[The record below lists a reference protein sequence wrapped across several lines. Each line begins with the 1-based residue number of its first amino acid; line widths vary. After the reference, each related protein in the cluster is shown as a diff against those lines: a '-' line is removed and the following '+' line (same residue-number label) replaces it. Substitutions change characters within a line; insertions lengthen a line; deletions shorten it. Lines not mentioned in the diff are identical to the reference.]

1 MKKLM
6 FVVVFIVL
14 FGALL
19 FADTS
24 TSTLEIK
31 GYKLS
36 NMPDG
41 ILRVYVYNTTS
52 TQDLTKAD
60 LVSNQIDVSDY
71 LSNYISGSKDVFS
84 IKVQTNL
91 NKTVIIKVTV
101 APFTSQ
107 DSEHSSVISTT
118 YSLSQSPGYYV
129 TTESYPSGSSW
140 WSTNYYYYRYNA
152 SATVSPSYI
161 NATDA
166 TSADNYS
173 TITLKMASA
182 RRSTNRN
189 TLVRSAT
196 GGSSYTLTGETLYPI
211 ENGATVDSTIAV
223 KMKLNTTLNDI
234 TPNVQY
240 VAPVVIEVSIQ

>member
-60 LVSNQIDVSDY
+60 LVSNQIDVSDD

-107 DSEHSSVISTT
+107 DSEHSSVISTSYNFST
-118 YSLSQSPGYYV
+118 SPGTYETTTYY
-129 TTESYPSGSSW
+129 SS
-140 WSTNYYYYRYNA
+140 YYYKYSGNM
-152 SATVSPSYI
+152 SNDKSTVTVSDSSS
-161 NATDA
+161 TD
-166 TSADNYS
+166 TV
-173 TITLKMASA
+173 TIRQSILGYRK
-182 RRSTNRN
+182 RRYGWSWQTYNIPV
-189 TLVRSAT
+189 T
-196 GGSSYTLTGETLYPI
+196 YETLYP
-211 ENGATVDSTIAV
+211 NDDKATVDSTIAV

>member
-52 TQDLTKAD
+52 TQDLTNAD

-107 DSEHSSVISTT
+107 DSEHSSVISTSYNFST
-118 YSLSQSPGYYV
+118 SPGTYETTTYY
-129 TTESYPSGSSW
+129 S
-140 WSTNYYYYRYNA
+140 YYYYKYSGNM
-152 SATVSPSYI
+152 SNDKSTVTVSDSSS
-161 NATDA
+161 TD
-166 TSADNYS
+166 TV
-173 TITLKMASA
+173 TIRQSILGYCKSRYYGWSWQTYNIPV
-182 RRSTNRN
+182 T
-189 TLVRSAT
+189 
-196 GGSSYTLTGETLYPI
+196 YETLYPND
-211 ENGATVDSTIAV
+211 EKATVDSTIAV

>member
-107 DSEHSSVISTT
+107 DTAKSVISTT
-118 YSLSQSPGYYV
+118 YSLSQSAGYYV
-129 TTESYPSGSSW
+129 TTGSYYSSRR
-140 WSTNYYYYRYNA
+140 YYYYRYNA

-161 NATDA
+161 TATDA

-173 TITLKMASA
+173 EITLRMASA
-182 RRSTNRN
+182 RRSTNRS
-189 TLVRSAT
+189 TLVNSST
-196 GGSSYTLTGETLYPI
+196 GGSSYSLTGETLYPI
-211 ENGATVDSTIAV
+211 EDRATVDSTISV
-223 KMKLNTTLNDI
+223 KMKLNTILNDI

>member
-107 DSEHSSVISTT
+107 DSEHSSVISTSYNFST
-118 YSLSQSPGYYV
+118 SPGTYETTTYY
-129 TTESYPSGSSW
+129 S
-140 WSTNYYYYRYNA
+140 YYYYKYSGNM
-152 SATVSPSYI
+152 SNDKSTVTVSDSSS
-161 NATDA
+161 TD
-166 TSADNYS
+166 TV
-173 TITLKMASA
+173 TIRQSILGYRKSRYGWSWQTYNIPVK
-182 RRSTNRN
+182 
-189 TLVRSAT
+189 
-196 GGSSYTLTGETLYPI
+196 YETLYPND
-211 ENGATVDSTIAV
+211 EKATVDSTIAV

>member
-60 LVSNQIDVSDY
+60 LVSNQIDLSDY

-107 DSEHSSVISTT
+107 DSEHSSVISTSYNFST
-118 YSLSQSPGYYV
+118 SPGTYETTTYY
-129 TTESYPSGSSW
+129 S
-140 WSTNYYYYRYNA
+140 YYYYKYSGNM
-152 SATVSPSYI
+152 SNDKSTVTVSDSSS
-161 NATDA
+161 TD
-166 TSADNYS
+166 TV
-173 TITLKMASA
+173 TIRQSILGYRKSRYGWSWQTYNIPV
-182 RRSTNRN
+182 T
-189 TLVRSAT
+189 
-196 GGSSYTLTGETLYPI
+196 YETLYPND
-211 ENGATVDSTIAV
+211 EKATVDSTIAV

>member
-107 DSEHSSVISTT
+107 DSEHSSVISTSYNFST
-118 YSLSQSPGYYV
+118 SPGTYQTTSSHYYD
-129 TTESYPSGSSW
+129 
-140 WSTNYYYYRYNA
+140 NIYYYDFKYSA
-152 SATVSPSYI
+152 SMNNDKSTVTVSDSSSTDT
-161 NATDA
+161 ATIRQ
-166 TSADNYS
+166 SIS
-173 TITLKMASA
+173 GQ
-182 RRSTNRN
+182 RRSIIGIIIGIWSNHTIP
-189 TLVRSAT
+189 
-196 GGSSYTLTGETLYPI
+196 SSYETLYP
-211 ENGATVDSTIAV
+211 NDDRATVDSTISV
-223 KMKLNTTLNDI
+223 KMKLNTILNDI

>member
-107 DSEHSSVISTT
+107 DSEHSSVISTSYNFST
-118 YSLSQSPGYYV
+118 SPGTYQTTTQHYYNYRYYYFKYSASMNKDKSTV
-129 TTESYPSGSSW
+129 TVSDSNSTDTATIRQSISGQRRTRTSGS
-140 WSTNYYYYRYNA
+140 WSNH
-152 SATVSPSYI
+152 
-161 NATDA
+161 
-166 TSADNYS
+166 
-173 TITLKMASA
+173 TIP
-182 RRSTNRN
+182 
-189 TLVRSAT
+189 
-196 GGSSYTLTGETLYPI
+196 SSYETLYPND
-211 ENGATVDSTIAV
+211 EKATVDSTIAV

>member
-107 DSEHSSVISTT
+107 DSEHSSVISTSYNFST
-118 YSLSQSPGYYV
+118 SPGTYQTTTRHYYNYRNYYFKYSASMNNDKSTV
-129 TTESYPSGSSW
+129 TVSDSNGTDTATIRQSISGQRRTGTSGS
-140 WSTNYYYYRYNA
+140 WSNH
-152 SATVSPSYI
+152 
-161 NATDA
+161 
-166 TSADNYS
+166 
-173 TITLKMASA
+173 TIP
-182 RRSTNRN
+182 
-189 TLVRSAT
+189 
-196 GGSSYTLTGETLYPI
+196 SSYETLYP
-211 ENGATVDSTIAV
+211 NDDKATVDSTIAV
-223 KMKLNTTLNDI
+223 KMKLNTALDDI
-234 TPNVQY
+234 TPNVEY